1 MKEVFTG
8 NAHRVRDLV
17 VAGSEMYEALADPRG
32 ICLELSASE
41 FAEVY
46 EGEARNA
53 PRTPLEAIFP
63 RAERLG
69 LFAVT
74 LGRELSDRI
83 GELFATN
90 EPALAYVLDTIASER
105 ADRAA
110 MMAAAH
116 FLGRLQSRE
125 LIASTARV
133 LPYSPGYCGWDVT
146 GQRKLFDKLHPEE
159 IGITLNASCLM
170 SPLKSVSGVLTAG
183 SPEIH
188 DFDIDFDFC
197 ESCATQECRERIA
210 SVLVEAP
217 AVEEEKGSK

>member
-1 MKEVFTG
+1 MREGPGSTG
-8 NAHRVRDLV
+8 RVRGLV
-17 VAGSEMYEALADPRG
+17 EAAREMYQSLAEPRG
-32 ICLELSASE
+32 IWMELPASE
-41 FAEVY
+41 FAGVY

-53 PRTPLEAIFP
+53 SRTPLQTIFP
-63 RAERLG
+63 RAERLA

-74 LGRELSDRI
+74 LGKDLSDRI
-83 GELFATN
+83 RHLFDTN
-90 EPALAYVLDTIASER
+90 EPALAYVLDMIASER

-110 MMAAAH
+110 MLAAAH
-116 FLGRLQSRE
+116 FLGRLQKRG

-170 SPLKSVSGVLTAG
+170 TPLKSVSGVLTAG

-210 SVLVEAP
+210 SVLAEAP
-217 AVEEEKGSK
+217 AAEEEKGSR